1 MAYNYEFTLTAV
13 NPTVF
18 SPQFYSP
25 EMTFPEYTDDD
36 KPSYYTF
43 TSEHLNELTDAQEV
57 WARGKF
63 LLAMF
68 KGAHIITYEPVL
80 DNYRAA
86 NLNLIRLYRGDSDI
100 TPSNSIHI
108 VPSRTFGTLN
118 TIPLANADEWIANN
132 PVSGMIQAAVND
144 EKAQNILLQIGF
156 GIDWINLYA
165 ILDSIKF
172 YAGQQGFKDIL
183 RVAGYTEKQVK
194 AFKGTVNNFGL
205 LSVDSRH
212 GDLGRGIPN
221 DTMDLIEARSLILA
235 LARGYFN
242 VIHQIN

>member
-1 MAYNYEFTLTAV
+1 MAYNYEFTLTSV
-13 NPTVF
+13 NQAVF
-18 SPQFYSP
+18 SSQFYSP
-25 EMTFPEYTDDD
+25 EMTFLEYTDDD

-43 TSEHLNELTDAQEV
+43 TSEHLDELTDPQQI

-68 KGAHIITYEPVL
+68 KGAHITTYEPVL
-80 DNYRAA
+80 GNYRAA
-86 NLNLIRLYRGDSDI
+86 NLNLTGLFLGNLDI
-100 TPSNSIHI
+100 TPSNSVFI

-118 TIPLANADEWIANN
+118 AIPLANAENWIANN
-132 PVSGMIQAAVND
+132 PVSGMIQAAVSD
-144 EKAQNILLQIGF
+144 QKAQNILLQIGF
-156 GIDWINLYA
+156 GIDWVNLYA

-172 YAGQQGFKDIL
+172 YAGEQGFKDVL
-183 RVAGYTEKQVK
+183 RVAGYTTEQVK

-205 LSVDSRH
+205 LSVGSRH

-221 DTMDLIEARSLILA
+221 NTMDLIEARSLILG

-242 VIHQIN
+242 VIHQIK